1 MAARLAGAG
10 GKGMG
15 GAQQLKKEKAAR
27 QAGRLSGFG
36 AVI

>member
-10 GKGMG
+10 GKGIG
-15 GAQQLKKEKAAR
+15 VAQQLKKEKAAR

-36 AVI
+36 AVM